1 METNFW
7 PELRQST
14 DDYRRWD
21 LSMKMDILVDG
32 LEVFLNVSNITE
44 AVDRNIFKDK
54 SLSLKQHY
62 GKTIDLGFRY
72 SF

>member
-1 METNFW
+1 MRTDFW

-21 LSMKMDILVDG
+21 ISMKMDLPVDG
-32 LEVFLNVSNITE
+32 LEMFLNVSNITE
-44 AVDRNIFKDK
+44 AVDKNIFRDRN
-54 SLSLKQHY
+54 LSLEQHY